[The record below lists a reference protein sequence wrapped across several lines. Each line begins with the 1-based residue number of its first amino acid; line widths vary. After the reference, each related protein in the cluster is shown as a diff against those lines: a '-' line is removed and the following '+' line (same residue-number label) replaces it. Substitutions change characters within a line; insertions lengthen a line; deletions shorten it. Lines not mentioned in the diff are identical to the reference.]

1 MEKKVFEFLL
11 HEDGD
16 HFTTAIV
23 KNPAVEKTLMY
34 FDEEKP
40 SYFVNEEKRM
50 IYSVAM
56 QPNKLIFRKATET
69 LPEHYGFFSKESI
82 EKFQE
87 NYEKFNGNQKVN
99 IDHTTNKA
107 DGVYRVENWI
117 VNDGQ
122 IDKTKTLGIDA
133 ESGSLIMGFKIEN
146 DAIWE
151 QCKSGNL
158 DGLSIE
164 AHLTRKEVS
173 NFKTNI
179 NMNTEKTPQNLW
191 DVMKAFFTS
200 DVAETEE
207 EKAARIAKEEAD
219 KMDEHTNM
227 PEPVTAEP
235 TAKEAELMQENE
247 ALKAKIVELEKTIAD
262 AEVEEV
268 KKETN
273 LTTMSSELENLKAE
287 FTKFKNETPAAA
299 TIINAP
305 KEVFKAYEEMTNL
318 EKLKFNREN

>member
-1 MEKKVFEFLL
+1 MEKKVFEFIID
-11 HEDGD
+11 ESGE

-56 QPNKLIFRKATET
+56 QPNKLIFRKATDT

-117 VNDGQ
+117 VNDAQ

-133 ESGSLIMGFKIEN
+133 EDGSLIMGFKIEN
-146 DAIWE
+146 NAVWE

-164 AHLTRKEVS
+164 AHLLRKEVS

-191 DVMKAFFTS
+191 DTMKSFF
-200 DVAETEE
+200 
-207 EKAARIAKEEAD
+207 AADTVPPA
-219 KMDEHTNM
+219 T
-227 PEPVTAEP
+227 PPV
-235 TAKEAELMQENE
+235 
-247 ALKAKIVELEKTIAD
+247 
-262 AEVEEV
+262 AEVETPADV
-268 KKETN
+268 KMEDDAMAKMQADIDAIKSQLAELQKTVADAQVEDVKADTP
-273 LTTMSSELENLKAE
+273 LTTMTAEIQKMKAE
-287 FTKFKNETPAAA
+287 FEQFKSTTPAAA
-299 TIINAP
+299 FVVNAP
-305 KEVFKAYEEMTNL
+305 KEEAKTYDQMTKF
-318 EKLKFNREN
+318 EKVKYNKENSKY